1 MRKGQATEPVRTRSC
16 RVVKSEAGGRFTRHI
31 SPGVLVRRA
40 ATSGDRGAL
49 SGYVSCLWCSGRQH
63 ATCTFVSSR
72 RRAGKPTPAVGLR
85 DLPLPEAGVCP
96 PPSEKRCALNADSD
110 LRMDIVIERGGLRD
124 ASASDFRHKS
134 ILIGVTYAY
143 PQAGVHLRAGS
154 PDQDGSAASTS
165 EARKRN
171 HYARVGHVSF
181 DERSHKLVTL
191 AVQSFGRLG
200 REGSKLIDQLA
211 TNVVGGRDGGAMAK
225 KDICKERPLQI
236 VSVTSQVAISRRVH
250 RYKLTLRDRQA
261 ARGRREEEG
270 GLMPMAWG
278 CHIDAE

>member
-124 ASASDFRHKS
+124 ASASDFRHTS
-134 ILIGVTYAY
+134 ILIDVTYADEKKVRIAVGKGKKSLLCD
-143 PQAGVHLRAGS
+143 PGS
-154 PDQDGSAASTS
+154 
-165 EARKRN
+165 E
-171 HYARVGHVSF
+171 
-181 DERSHKLVTL
+181 L
-191 AVQSFGRLG
+191 RLG
-200 REGSKLIDQLA
+200 GSGKREAKILKCPRFQL
-211 TNVVGGRDGGAMAK
+211 
-225 KDICKERPLQI
+225 
-236 VSVTSQVAISRRVH
+236 RVIQ
-250 RYKLTLRDRQA
+250 RVYA
-261 ARGRREEEG
+261 
-270 GLMPMAWG
+270 PV
-278 CHIDAE
+278 